1 MAADFEAAFFILMK
15 KKILFELC
23 AADIRSVEIAD
34 HHAVDAIELCQDLN
48 HGGITP
54 SYSHIK
60 CARKIFGKE
69 LAILIRPRLGHFVYN
84 PMEKQL
90 MLEDIRVAIDLGA
103 DALVVGALTDT
114 NEIDVAFMEEIIA
127 NSMGIT
133 LCFHRAFDMVADPFH
148 SLNHLMELQIDRLL
162 TSGQHK
168 TAWEGREMLKQ
179 LIDTYEDKIRIMP
192 GCGIHTKNVQAI
204 INDTGAQRV
213 HASLKQKSIQHSS
226 TLALGQEELVD
237 ENELIEMLKLI
248 KS

>member
-1 MAADFEAAFFILMK
+1 MK

-23 AADIRSVEIAD
+23 AADIRSVEMAE

-48 HGGITP
+48 HGGLTP

-60 CARKIFGKE
+60 CARKIFRKE

-90 MLEDIRVAIDLGA
+90 MLEDIREAIDLGA
-103 DALVVGALTDT
+103 DAIVVGVLTDT
-114 NEIDVAFMEEIIA
+114 NEIDVTFLEEIIA

-148 SLNHLMELQIDRLL
+148 SLKQLMELQIDRLL

-179 LIDTYEDKIRIMP
+179 YVVASEDKIVIMP
-192 GCGIHTKNVQAI
+192 GAGINTTNVLDI
-204 INDTGAQRV
+204 INYTGVQRI
-213 HASLKQKSIQHSS
+213 HASLKQNAIQ
-226 TLALGQEELVD
+226 TKTTFELGQEEIVD
-237 ENELIEMLKLI
+237 ENQLLNMIKILKQ
-248 KS
+248 